1 MTTATPSRL
10 RLTRALA
17 VMPLL
22 AAAALL
28 PGCSDRSLDPSA
40 MGRRDPMHGYG
51 TWQPALSEV
60 PRAIAE
66 GDAELYRRIHAHQQ
80 KEEWAAADRLI
91 AQLQDKSLLGHVLA
105 ARYLNG
111 YPARSTEIRDW
122 LAKYGDHPDASRIA
136 SLGSMSRGAPRRG
149 KRRYARHA
157 EAEID
162 VVEDTPITTT
172 SKKPKPRPDYRQRG
186 YTARGVGTVQGS
198 YQLQLR
204 RGNYEAAEGILNSAN
219 AERALGATRVDTL
232 KTELAIYYL
241 QSGRF
246 DRAYAL
252 ASAATR
258 SREAVPQAAW
268 VAGLA
273 GWKTG
278 KHREAAQQFE
288 WVAGTR
294 RDNEWPQARAAYWAA
309 RAYESAGD
317 SASARRWLERT
328 ANFPRTLYGMMAR
341 HRLGIRQ
348 DFNFGVAMQA
358 DPSHLRQIGD
368 TPQGRRAFG
377 LIQIGMVHHAGEELL
392 RQYKAQGEQMSETY
406 LAIADR
412 GALPDLAYYVS
423 AQMYTKTGRMYDP
436 GLYPVP
442 DWKPQGG
449 FQLDRAVIFAIM
461 RQESAFQS
469 KVISRANARGLMQL
483 IPPTATL
490 MAGDNRLRVQLGRLF
505 DPEFNMELGQRYL
518 RHLLKNDAASN
529 VAFAAAAY
537 NAGEGALAKWQL
549 RDDALMFLA
558 TIPYTETREYVE
570 RVLYNVAAYRLRLG
584 QSPSELED
592 LAQNR
597 WPIYRPQDQGSQI
610 GTVGTRW

>member
-1 MTTATPSRL
+1 
-10 RLTRALA
+10 
-17 VMPLL
+17 L
-22 AAAALL
+22 AAAFL
-28 PGCSDRSLDPSA
+28 PGCSDRTLDPSA
-40 MGRRDPMHGYG
+40 VGRRDPAYGYG
-51 TWQPALSEV
+51 TWRPALPEV

-66 GDAELYRRIHAHQQ
+66 GDAELYRRIAAHQQ
-80 KEEWAAADRLI
+80 RDEWAAADRLI
-91 AQLQDKSLLGHVLA
+91 AQLQDRSLLGHVLA
-105 ARYLNG
+105 ARYLDG
-111 YPARSTEIRDW
+111 YPARPQELRDW
-122 LAKYGDHPDASRIA
+122 LAKYSDHPDASRIA
-136 SLGSMSRGAPRRG
+136 QLARGRGGPVRRSRG
-149 KRRYARHA
+149 KRHA
-157 EAEID
+157 EADFGE
-162 VVEDTPITTT
+162 EGEAITTT
-172 SKKPKPRPDYRQRG
+172 SKKPKPHPDYRRRA
-186 YTARGVGTVQGS
+186 YTARGVGTVQGA

-204 RGNYEAAEGILNSAN
+204 RGNYEAAEGILNSGN
-219 AERALGATRVDTL
+219 AERALGAARVDTL

-246 DRAYAL
+246 DRAYGL

-258 SREAVPQAAW
+258 SREAVPQSAW

-278 KHREAAQQFE
+278 KFREAAQQFE

-294 RDNEWPQARAAYWAA
+294 RDNEWPQSRASYWAA

-317 SASARRWLERT
+317 QATARRWLERT
-328 ANFPRTLYGMMAR
+328 ANYPRTLYGMIAR
-341 HRLGIRQ
+341 HRLGLRH
-348 DFNFGVAMQA
+348 DFNFGVAMEA
-358 DPSHLRQIGD
+358 NPAHLAQIGG
-368 TPQGRRAFG
+368 TTEGKRAFG

-461 RQESAFQS
+461 RQESAFQP
-469 KVISRANARGLMQL
+469 KVISKANARGLMQL
-483 IPPTATL
+483 IPPTASL
-490 MAGDNRLRVQLGRLF
+490 MAGDNKLRTQLGRLF

-518 RHLLKNDAASN
+518 RHLLRTPELGGNL
-529 VAFAAAAY
+529 AFAAAAY

-570 RVLYNVAAYRLRLG
+570 RVLYNVSAYRLRLG
-584 QSPSELED
+584 QNPAELED

-597 WPIYRPQDQGSQI
+597 MPTYRPQDQGSQI
-610 GTVGTRW
+610 GIVGTRW

>member
-1 MTTATPSRL
+1 MTP
-10 RLTRALA
+10 ALPRTVRFPRFIA
-17 VMPLL
+17 MLPLV
-22 AAAALL
+22 AAAVLPACTDRGGIDPGAL
-28 PGCSDRSLDPSA
+28 
-40 MGRRDPMHGYG
+40 GRRDPAYGYG
-51 TWQPALSEV
+51 TWSPALTEV

-66 GDAELYRRIHAHQQ
+66 KDAELYRRITAHQQ
-80 KEEWAAADRLI
+80 KDEWTAADRLI
-91 AQLQDKSLLGHVLA
+91 AELQDRSLLGHVLA
-105 ARYLNG
+105 ARYLDG
-111 YPARSTEIRDW
+111 YPAKATEIRAW
-122 LAKYGDHPDASRIA
+122 LAKYSDHPDAGRIA
-136 SLGSMSRGAPRRG
+136 QLARGGRAPARNLRGS
-149 KRRYARHA
+149 KRRADA
-157 EAEID
+157 GD
-162 VVEDTPITTT
+162 GSDGTVITTT
-172 SKKPKPRPDYRQRG
+172 SRRPKPRPDYRRRA
-186 YTARGVGTVQGS
+186 YTARGIGTVRGA

-204 RGNYEAAEGILNSAN
+204 RGNYEGAESVLNGAN
-219 AERALGATRVDTL
+219 AERALGAARVDTL

-241 QSGRF
+241 QNGRF

-258 SREAVPQAAW
+258 SRESVPDAAW

-278 KHREAAQQFE
+278 KQREAAQQFE
-288 WVAGTR
+288 WVANMQR
-294 RDNEWPQARAAYWAA
+294 ANEWPQARAAYWAA
-309 RAYESAGD
+309 RAHESAGD
-317 SASARRWLERT
+317 QASARRWLEK
-328 ANFPRTLYGMMAR
+328 AAGYPRTLYGMIAR

-358 DPSHLRQIGD
+358 DPAHLARIGG
-368 TPQGRRAFG
+368 TAEGKRAFG
-377 LIQIGMVHHAGEELL
+377 LVQIGMHHHAGEELM
-392 RQYKAQGEQMSETY
+392 RQYKAQGEAMSETY

-423 AQMYTKTGRMYDP
+423 AQIYTRTGRMYDP

-461 RQESAFQS
+461 RQESAFQA
-469 KVISRANARGLMQL
+469 KVVSRANARGLMQL
-483 IPPTATL
+483 IPPTASL
-490 MAGDNRLRVQLGRLF
+490 MAGDKKLRFQLGRLY

-518 RHLLKNDAASN
+518 RHLLRNDAGGN

-549 RDDALMFLA
+549 RDDALLFMA

-597 WPIYRPQDQGSQI
+597 FPAYRAQDQGSQI

>member
-1 MTTATPSRL
+1 MTPALPRTIRFP
-10 RLTRALA
+10 RALA
-17 VMPLL
+17 MLPLV
-22 AAAALL
+22 AAAML
-28 PGCSDRSLDPSA
+28 PACSDRSLDPGGI
-40 MGRRDPMHGYG
+40 GRRDPAYGYG
-51 TWQPALSEV
+51 TWRPALPEV

-66 GDAELYRRIHAHQQ
+66 KDADLYRRITAHQQ
-80 KEEWAAADRLI
+80 KDEWAAADRLI
-91 AQLQDKSLLGHVLA
+91 AQLQDRSLLGHVLA
-105 ARYLNG
+105 ARYLDG
-111 YPARSTEIRDW
+111 YPAKPAEIRDW
-122 LAKYGDHPDASRIA
+122 LAKYSDHPDAGRIA
-136 SLGSMSRGAPRRG
+136 SLGRGGRAPVRKYRG
-149 KRRYARHA
+149 KRHA
-157 EAEID
+157 DAGEGDA
-162 VVEDTPITTT
+162 ITTT
-172 SKKPKPRPDYRQRG
+172 SRKPKPRPDYRQRG
-186 YTARGVGTVQGS
+186 YTARGVGTVQGA

-204 RGNYEAAEGILNSAN
+204 RGNYESAEGILNGAN
-219 AERALGATRVDTL
+219 AERALGAVRVDTL

-241 QSGRF
+241 QNGRF

-258 SREAVPQAAW
+258 SRESVPNAAW

-278 KHREAAQQFE
+278 KQREAAQQFE

-294 RDNEWPQARAAYWAA
+294 RANEWPQARSAYWAA
-309 RAYESAGD
+309 RAHETAGD
-317 SASARRWLERT
+317 QASARRWLEK
-328 ANFPRTLYGMMAR
+328 AAGYPRTLYGMMAR

-358 DPSHLRQIGD
+358 DSGHLARIGG
-368 TPQGRRAFG
+368 TAEGKRAFG
-377 LIQIGMVHHAGEELL
+377 LIQIGMAHHAGEELL
-392 RQYKAQGEQMSETY
+392 RQFKGQGEQMSETY

-461 RQESAFQS
+461 RQETAFQA
-469 KVISRANARGLMQL
+469 KVVSRANARGLMQL
-483 IPPTATL
+483 IPPTAST
-490 MAGDNRLRVQLGRLF
+490 MAGDAKLRFQLGRLY

-518 RHLLKNDAASN
+518 RHLLRNDAAGN

-570 RVLYNVAAYRLRLG
+570 RVLYNVSAYRLRLG
-584 QSPSELED
+584 QHPSELED

-597 WPIYRPQDQGSQI
+597 FPAYRPQDQQLSL
-610 GTVGTRW
+610 GTVRNPW

>member
-10 RLTRALA
+10 RLPRALTLL
-17 VMPLL
+17 PLM
-22 AAAALL
+22 AAAAFL
-28 PGCSDRSLDPSA
+28 PGCSDRSLDSSA
-40 MGRRDPMHGYG
+40 MGRRDPAYGYG
-51 TWQPALSEV
+51 DWRPALPEV

-66 GDAELYRRIHAHQQ
+66 SDADLYRRITAHQQ

-105 ARYLNG
+105 ARYLSG
-111 YPARSTEIRDW
+111 YPAKSGEIRDW
-122 LAKYGDHPDASRIA
+122 LAKYSDLPDASRIA
-136 SLGSMSRGAPRRG
+136 HLGSGGKAPARG
-149 KRRYARHA
+149 KRRASRHA
-157 EAEID
+157 DAGEMLGDE
-162 VVEDTPITTT
+162 PITTT
-172 SKKPKPRPDYRQRG
+172 SRKPKPQPDYRRRG
-186 YTARGVGTVQGS
+186 YTTRGVGTVQGA

-204 RGNYEAAEGILNSAN
+204 RGNYEAAESILNGGN
-219 AERALGATRVDTL
+219 AEKALGATRVDTL

-258 SREAVPQAAW
+258 SRDSVPNAAW

-278 KHREAAQQFE
+278 KAREAAQQFE

-309 RAYESAGD
+309 RAFEGAGD
-317 SASARRWLERT
+317 SASARRWLERA
-328 ANFPRTLYGMMAR
+328 ANYPRTLYGMLAR
-341 HRLGIRQ
+341 HRLGIRH
-348 DFNFGVAMQA
+348 DFNFGNAMQA
-358 DPSHLRQIGD
+358 DPSHLARIGGS
-368 TPQGRRAFG
+368 PEGKRAFG

-412 GALPDLAYYVS
+412 GSLPDLAYYVS

-461 RQESAFQS
+461 RQESAFQP
-469 KVISRANARGLMQL
+469 KVISKANARGLMQL
-483 IPPTATL
+483 IPPTAVL
-490 MAGDNRLRVQLGRLF
+490 MASDNRLRSQLGRLF

-518 RHLLKNDAASN
+518 RHLLKTPELGGNI
-529 VAFAAAAY
+529 AFAAAAY

-549 RDDALMFLA
+549 RDDVLMWMA
-558 TIPYTETREYVE
+558 TIPYSETREYVE
-570 RVLYNVAAYRLRLG
+570 RVIYNVAAYRLRLG
-584 QSPSELED
+584 QNPAELED

-597 WPIYRPQDQGSQI
+597 WPIYRPQDQSAQI
-610 GTVGTRW
+610 GTVGTPW